1 MDRSDVKEL
10 YFITLI
16 SNVPLIIKYGILS
29 HNQSVKIP
37 HDNSFA
43 MPEIQEKRSIKKIP
57 GTKKKLHDYANLY
70 FDAHNPTLSRR
81 RDRNNEI
88 CILRIDATVLDL
100 PGVIIADQNASSKY
114 VRFYPVAQGLAAINK
129 ERLFDRFWKHP
140 ENQIE
145 EWAHS
150 SAKCAEVL
158 VPDEVVPRY
167 ILGTYVA
174 NQAALAAIKKLR
186 IELTVSIKS
195 DIFF

>member
-16 SNVPLIIKYGILS
+16 SNVRSIIEYGILS
-29 HNQSVKIP
+29 HNKSVKIP

-70 FDAHNPTLSRR
+70 FDAHNATLSKRR
-81 RDRNNEI
+81 NRNNEI
-88 CILRIDATVLDL
+88 CVLRINASVLDL
-100 PGVIIADQNASSKY
+100 QGVIISDQNASSDY
-114 VRFYPVAQGLAAINK
+114 VRFYPVSQGLAAIDK
-129 ERLFDRFWKHP
+129 DRLFDKNWKHR
-140 ENQIE
+140 ENQVE
-145 EWAHS
+145 EWKHK

-158 VPDEVVPRY
+158 VPDEVKPRY
-167 ILGTYVA
+167 ISGAYVA
-174 NQAALAAIKKLR
+174 NQAALAALKKLE
-186 IELTVSIKS
+186 IGLTVSIES

>member
-29 HNQSVKIP
+29 HNKSVKIP

-70 FDAHNPTLSRR
+70 FDAHNPMLSRR

-140 ENQIE
+140 ENQVE

-158 VPDEVVPRY
+158 VPDKVETKY
-167 ILGTYVA
+167 ILGAFVA
-174 NQAALAAIKKLR
+174 NQAALVAFKKLG
-186 IELTVSIKS
+186 IGLTVSIKN

>member
-70 FDAHNPTLSRR
+70 F
-81 RDRNNEI
+81 
-88 CILRIDATVLDL
+88 
-100 PGVIIADQNASSKY
+100 G
-114 VRFYPVAQGLAAINK
+114 
-129 ERLFDRFWKHP
+129 
-140 ENQIE
+140 
-145 EWAHS
+145 
-150 SAKCAEVL
+150 
-158 VPDEVVPRY
+158 
-167 ILGTYVA
+167 
-174 NQAALAAIKKLR
+174 
-186 IELTVSIKS
+186 IKS